1 MAASERY
8 NTRFEDALARRL
20 GVEFLERPTGR
31 RDLRPVREI
40 DGVPPDLLQHFSR
53 RRAAIEQRYAELR
66 RAYRAAHGREPDRST
81 QIQLAQ
87 QATLETREA
96 KGVGRTLAEQVAD
109 RERGEADGVGR
120 QNDRRAILVEQL
132 GYAVPVLVRQ
142 RLQDLK
148 LGPFKRML
156 DLGCG
161 TGLTGGT
168 LRDMVDDITGIDIS
182 ENMVEIAHEKDLYE
196 TLYVAE
202 VEDFLEDNDDEAF
215 DLVTATDVLP
225 YLGALEPLFF
235 GAAEN
240 MVEGGIFVFSSETLP
255 EEVFA
260 GRSYMVG
267 PHQRFAH
274 AETYVRER
282 LAATGF
288 DLIEISEINVRMQDG
303 NPTPGHLVIA
313 RLKG

>member
-1 MAASERY
+1 MKKIDEEALAEAYNRALALEKAGDADAAVKAYAEVLAIDPEDHGGAAVRIAALGRGETPPKAPDAYVETLFDQHAES
-8 NTRFEDALARRL
+8 FED
-20 GVEFLERPTGR
+20 
-31 RDLRPVREI
+31 
-40 DGVPPDLLQHFSR
+40 
-53 RRAAIEQRYAELR
+53 
-66 RAYRAAHGREPDRST
+66 
-81 QIQLAQ
+81 
-87 QATLETREA
+87 
-96 KGVGRTLAEQVAD
+96 
-109 RERGEADGVGR
+109 
-120 QNDRRAILVEQL
+120 ILVEQL

-142 RLQDLK
+142 RLQDQK

-168 LRDMVDDITGIDIS
+168 LRDMADDITGLDIS

-202 VEDFLEDNDDEAF
+202 VEDFLEDNDDAPF
-215 DLVTATDVLP
+215 DLITATDVLP

-240 MVEGGIFVFSSETLP
+240 MLPEGIFVFSSETLP
-255 EEVFA
+255 DAVMA
-260 GRSYMVG
+260 GRPYMVG

-274 AETYVRER
+274 SEAYVRER

-288 DLIEISEINVRMQDG
+288 EILDIMEINVRMQDG
-303 NPTPGHLVIA
+303 HPTPGHLVTA
-313 RLKG
+313 RYKG